1 AYSDDEFYRVDSGYV
16 FKEQEDWYTDA
27 GGEYYN
33 QNDPEQAKRLLEEAG
48 YNGEELTL
56 MISRD
61 YEDYYSAGIVIQEQL
76 ESIGINVNLEVVDW
90 STQQERMHDS
100 GEHDAF
106 ITGFTTV
113 ATPLHLLYLNSSWP
127 GWTDD
132 PEISDLLQKMN
143 TAESIEDAK
152 EHWEI

>member
-1 AYSDDEFYRVDSGYV
+1 LPHDDYEQIENTEDVKSIIDLYASIALVLNKKEGLLSDEMMRNAVNTALDIEEILLAAYSDDEFYRVDSGYV

-61 YEDYYSAGIVIQEQL
+61 YEDYYS
-76 ESIGINVNLEVVDW
+76 
-90 STQQERMHDS
+90 
-100 GEHDAF
+100 
-106 ITGFTTV
+106 
-113 ATPLHLLYLNSSWP
+113 
-127 GWTDD
+127 
-132 PEISDLLQKMN
+132 
-143 TAESIEDAK
+143 
-152 EHWEI
+152 